1 MNQQNTELKTSKK
14 QIKPSLHG
22 IGKVFIHFPLFTT
35 MSNLLDHYR
44 NILAGYKNAVVDDV
58 KEKLFGEEQSSGSTN
73 NNQFDP
79 LKEDYFGS
87 HNNKG
92 LPRYYQTLYYSKTAY
107 GMECNPCVVMYCQ

>member
-1 MNQQNTELKTSKK
+1 MNQQNTELKTSKT

-58 KEKLFGEEQSSGSTN
+58 KQKLFGEKEDKQSETNTN
-73 NNQFDP
+73 NTAIGEFVYSSDGPKKMDNISSR
-79 LKEDYFGS
+79 KSYFS
-87 HNNKG
+87 RCKN
-92 LPRYYQTLYYSKTAY
+92 R
-107 GMECNPCVVMYCQ
+107 